1 MNREIKFRAWDIAKK
16 QWFKPVHEAYKGDLF
31 DISIGL
37 SGQVIERTININAS
51 IINSDNYILNQY
63 TGLVDKNGVEI
74 YEADFIGK
82 KGAYVVWS
90 ERLSCWCFKFHN
102 DEIETPLYHD
112 DISKHEVIGNIYE
125 NPELLN
131 K

>member
-1 MNREIKFRAWDIAKK
+1 MREIKFKVWDTKRN
-16 QWFKPVHEAYKGDLF
+16 QFVSEF
-31 DISIGL
+31 DIVFRQYGGVEIDIYPNTIDYIGDECHN
-37 SGQVIERTININAS
+37 GEPQRGRFEVM
-51 IINSDNYILNQY
+51 QY